1 MIELRSQYDP
11 KILENCQRTARV
23 ILICELDK
31 RLSSKKALKIELY
44 KILSHYIGGGK
55 DVDSDD

>member
-1 MIELRSQYDP
+1 MGLLRKKYES

-31 RLSSKKALKIELY
+31 RLNSKKGLKLELNS
-44 KILSHYIGGGK
+44 ILS
-55 DVDSDD
+55 